1 MGAAILEVIGSGIE
15 AIVRFAKQYAIVLIL
30 IVGSLTLV
38 SEAVFKFV
46 DLSLLTNLFVFFRH
60 SVGIFDFMFEINS
73 LFFWL
78 GATVSTYLV
87 FLTYKLLM
95 WFIDIFKL

>member
-1 MGAAILEVIGSGIE
+1 MTILNAAIGF
-15 AIVRFAKQYAIVLIL
+15 IVNFAKQYAILLIL
-30 IVGSLTLV
+30 VVGSLTLV
-38 SEAVFKFV
+38 SEVVFKYV

-60 SVGIFDFMFEINS
+60 SIGIFDFMLDINS

-95 WFIDIFKL
+95 WFIDVLKLN